1 MLDKLKRKF
10 ILINM
15 LLVSVVLIV
24 VFVSLI
30 VSTYENRRAETMQ
43 ALKIAIERG
52 FDPEQPFDKP
62 VIGGGG
68 PGAGKLDEQKFN
80 STLTFCVKL
89 DADGGVIDT
98 YAKNATVSEET
109 VAAAVLAASE
119 SESNTGVISSLALR
133 WLRVKTPAGTK
144 IAFADTAYEST
155 MMRKLVI
162 SSLIIGALALVA
174 FYFVSLFLSNVAIKP
189 VEKSWEQQKRFVA
202 DASHELKTPLTIILA
217 NTDILLAH
225 RGDTVSGQL
234 KWVENTREEASRMKR
249 LVDDLLWLAKS
260 DAARSLDE
268 RREFSLSD
276 VVLNTILQ
284 FESVAFDAD
293 VTFSSDVSEGILL
306 CSSESRVRQLLGILL
321 ENACKYAGQGGRAS
335 VSLERTAEGAALTVN
350 NTGAPIP
357 ADDLPHVFERFYR
370 SDRSRGRQTGG
381 FGLGLAIAKTICD
394 NLGFEIEAQSGEV
407 EGTTFTV
414 RFPQLTGPAKRRR
427 ISEDA

>member
-1 MLDKLKRKF
+1 MLAKLKRKF

-52 FDPEQPFDKP
+52 FEPEQPFDKP

-68 PGAGKLDEQKFN
+68 PGAGKQDEPKFN

-89 DADGGVIDT
+89 DSEGRVIDT

-109 VAAAVLAASE
+109 VAAAVEAVSGSE
-119 SESNTGVISSLALR
+119 GDTGMINALSLR
-133 WLRVKTPAGTK
+133 WLRVPTPTGTK
-144 IAFADTAYEST
+144 VAFADTEYET
-155 MMRKLVI
+155 VVMRKLVI

-260 DAARSLDE
+260 DDARSLDE

-276 VVLNTILQ
+276 VVLNCILQ

-293 VTFSSDVSEGILL
+293 VTFSSDVDEGILL

-321 ENACKYAGQGGRAS
+321 ENACKYAGEKGRAS
-335 VSLERTAEGAALTVN
+335 VSLKKTAEGASLKVN
-350 NTGAPIP
+350 NTGAAIP
-357 ADDLPHVFERFYR
+357 SGDLPHIFERFYR

-394 NLGFEIEAQSGEV
+394 NLGFEIEAASNES
-407 EGTTFTV
+407 EGTTFTM
-414 RFPQLTGPAKRRR
+414 RFASLPGSSKRRR

>member
-1 MLDKLKRKF
+1 MLAKLKRKF

-43 ALKIAIERG
+43 ALKIAMERG

-68 PGAGKLDEQKFN
+68 PGAGKQDEPKFN

-89 DADGGVIDT
+89 DAGGRVIDT
-98 YAKNATVSEET
+98 YAKNATVTEET
-109 VAAAVLAASE
+109 VAAAVEAVSGSE
-119 SESNTGVISSLALR
+119 DDTGMINALSLR
-133 WLRVKTPAGTK
+133 WLRVQTPMGTK
-144 IAFADTAYEST
+144 IAFADTEYET
-155 MMRKLVI
+155 VVMRKLVI

-202 DASHELKTPLTIILA
+202 DASHELKTPLTIIFA

-260 DAARSLDE
+260 DDARSLDE
-268 RREFSLSD
+268 RRDFSLSD
-276 VVLNTILQ
+276 VVLNCILQ
-284 FESVAFDAD
+284 FESVAFDAN
-293 VTFSSDVSEGILL
+293 VTFSSDVDEGILL

-321 ENACKYAGQGGRAS
+321 ENACKYAGEGGRVS
-335 VSLERTAEGAALTVN
+335 VSLKKAAEGAALTVN

-357 ADDLPHVFERFYR
+357 SSDLPHIFERFYR

-394 NLGFEIEAQSGEV
+394 NLGFEIEAASTEI
-407 EGTTFTV
+407 EGTAFTV
-414 RFPQLTGPAKRRR
+414 RFSSLPGSSKRRR